1 MHFNK
6 VYRPIPIKEIIQG
19 SFITLN
25 YFYVFTIF
33 FSISDLL
40 DVFSIDLFLLVNQF
54 LTRNFYLFIFFALI
68 CSIGTSIIKQMFSF
82 YKFYLYYF
90 DDYIEISNGILK
102 I

>member
-1 MHFNK
+1 M
-6 VYRPIPIKEIIQG
+6 
-19 SFITLN
+19 N

-90 DDYIEISNGILK
+90 DNYIEISNGILK